1 MRHLHTTWNAA
12 KYLFVLACL
21 TAGILPTWHANAAGL
36 WPEPANLR
44 VRVTNAASALA
55 HATDS
60 VMFELAGTAALHCA
74 PDVTGAAVSGAN
86 DVEIRMHWPII
97 GCNPA
102 RATGFAVAVDVA
114 AVTGVALPRGRVYPV
129 SIRTAEGD
137 LLAFRLFD
145 TTPMHRGIQPES
157 GFWWPTA
164 NDALASPVSV
174 GTGVGIEV
182 QGSQL
187 AVNVFGFDDSGAA
200 TWYFGTAQQIGRV
213 ATAQLVGLQQ
223 GDPLLAPMGRQ
234 PQARAGL
241 RLELLFL
248 SPTMARAW
256 LVSDVDGRDQLVR
269 EFMLTRRTFDLR
281 GSFTTQLAGRWVLVS
296 DGEAAPRQFQ
306 WWAQVGRGEGRTQL
320 GGSDGSVLECRLDPA
335 TGAAAACSLSVNG
348 VVEAEF
354 DQVGFDRLG
363 GRGNDGAAVQL
374 LRVPPPH

>member
-1 MRHLHTTWNAA
+1 
-12 KYLFVLACL
+12 
-21 TAGILPTWHANAAGL
+21 
-36 WPEPANLR
+36 
-44 VRVTNAASALA
+44 
-55 HATDS
+55 
-60 VMFELAGTAALHCA
+60 
-74 PDVTGAAVSGAN
+74 
-86 DVEIRMHWPII
+86 
-97 GCNPA
+97 
-102 RATGFAVAVDVA
+102 
-114 AVTGVALPRGRVYPV
+114 
-129 SIRTAEGD
+129 
-137 LLAFRLFD
+137 
-145 TTPMHRGIQPES
+145 
-157 GFWWPTA
+157 
-164 NDALASPVSV
+164 
-174 GTGVGIEV
+174 
-182 QGSQL
+182 
-187 AVNVFGFDDSGAA
+187 
-200 TWYFGTAQQIGRV
+200 

-306 WWAQVGRGEGRTQL
+306 WWAQAGRGEGRTQL

-335 TGAAAACSLSVNG
+335 TGAAMACSLSVNG